1 MNALPTTA
9 DDLPTRCP
17 PPDASSCPHD
27 VAGAVP
33 IPTPILL
40 EPAVVSLGC
49 AIDLPSLETEVDF
62 GRLTDRKREKEQ
74 PATQNHT
81 MTNKKCEQIR
91 SGNRLEKRHRE
102 IRCNRVSQK
111 SVPPLKNA
119 ATVVVARRRGS
130 SGGREGR
137 EDETTVPG
145 AGAAV
150 TIRV

>member
-102 IRCNRVSQK
+102 IRWK
-111 SVPPLKNA
+111 SEERTAIEECSNGCRRSS
-119 ATVVVARRRGS
+119 ARFEWRERRPRGRNFS
-130 SGGREGR
+130 CWRWRGGH
-137 EDETTVPG
+137 D
-145 AGAAV
+145 
-150 TIRV
+150 